1 MRTRFTFLPPPRL
14 SLMLGHR
21 CYCIYLLL
29 WIAAPPP
36 NSPPPETIVISH
48 VTVIPMDSD
57 RVLEDQTVV
66 VRDGKVAKVST
77 GDTTI
82 PKNALRIDGRGKYV
96 MPALADLHVH
106 LFSADDLPA
115 YVIYGVANVL
125 NMDGSPAHLRWRS
138 EVREGKLLGPAIY
151 TAGHTIDGLPPLN
164 ELFLTA
170 ETPEQARAI
179 VHEQKQA
186 GYDAIKLYGTL
197 RPEVFRAIL
206 ATAQQEKIPVVGHIN
221 RQVGALEV
229 LQSSQVLAAHL
240 EDLLSARFDHPPSDA
255 ELDEF
260 ATAISRSH
268 MTVTPNLNVTP
279 ASIAQLENLDA
290 VLKSPP
296 ARLLSPP
303 AYSQWMPDN
312 NRNERNDQTAQQIEF
327 MKGMQQI
334 LYKMVALLRAKNVR
348 LVLGTDAAPYGFPG
362 LSAHQELQELVDA
375 GFTPYQALLTT
386 TRNAGAFMADKFP
399 GAPQFGTINEGAE
412 ADLLL
417 LSSNPLVDI
426 KHTQDIAGLMLR
438 GRWLSADDLARLRET
453 TEVRFDK
460 EKREVNRIDAA
471 LESGNMAPAESVAMP
486 PDGSPPI
493 AEWVL
498 MTKARKLQG
507 KDLAAAIRVARL
519 DAKWYPESFSAPCLL
534 AELLFQSGMV
544 NEASVE
550 AAKSLAIEPN
560 NAAARNLATKNAAVQ
575 QPLRFT
581 AAGTYRVEYVNEVS
595 HETQK
600 VDLVIEDDT
609 HGHLRGKKTAGDQSG
624 ELRSVIAGGD
634 RLWAVADSPFGPL
647 EFRIVV
653 NGENLN
659 GYWAGPFGQNGT
671 LKGKK
676 VD

>member
-1 MRTRFTFLPPPRL
+1 
-14 SLMLGHR
+14 
-21 CYCIYLLL
+21 
-29 WIAAPPP
+29 
-36 NSPPPETIVISH
+36 
-48 VTVIPMDSD
+48 MDTD
-57 RVLEDQTVV
+57 RVLENQTVV
-66 VRDGKVAKVST
+66 VRDGRITKISA
-77 GDTTI
+77 GDITT
-82 PKNALRIDGRGKYV
+82 PKDALHIDGRGKYL

-138 EVREGKLLGPAIY
+138 EVRDGKLLGPAIY
-151 TAGHTIDGLPPLN
+151 TAGHTVDGLPPLN

-179 VHEQKQA
+179 VHEQKQS

-197 RPEVFRAIL
+197 RPEVLRAIL
-206 ATAQQEKIPVVGHIN
+206 QAANQEKIPVVGHIN

-255 ELDEF
+255 ELEEF
-260 ATAISRSH
+260 ATAIARSH

-279 ASIAQLENLDA
+279 ASIAQLENLDS
-290 VLKSPP
+290 VLNSPP
-296 ARLLSPP
+296 AKLLSPP
-303 AYSQWMPDN
+303 AYSQWIPAN

-334 LYKMVALLRAKNVR
+334 LYKMVVLLRTKNVR

-362 LSAHQELQELVDA
+362 LSVHQELQELVDA
-375 GFTPYQALLTT
+375 GFTPYQALVTT
-386 TRNAGAFMADKFP
+386 TRNAGAFVGETFSSTH
-399 GAPQFGTINEGAE
+399 QFGTLKEGME

-417 LSSNPLVDI
+417 LSSNPLTDI

-453 TEVRFDK
+453 TEARFDK

-471 LESGNMAPAESVAMP
+471 LESGNTQLGESVAVP
-486 PDGSPPI
+486 AGGAPPI

-507 KDLAAAIRVARL
+507 KDLAAAIRIARL
-519 DAKWYPESFSAPCLL
+519 DSKWYPESFSAPGLL
-534 AELLFQSGMV
+534 AELLFQSEMV
-544 NEASVE
+544 KEASVE

-560 NAAARNLATKNAAVQ
+560 DAAARNLATKIAAVQ
-575 QPLRFT
+575 QPIRFKT
-581 AAGTYRVEYVNEVS
+581 SGTYRVEYVNDVS
-595 HETQK
+595 HETQR

-609 HGHLRGKKTAGDQSG
+609 RGHLRGKKSAGDQSG

-653 NGENLN
+653 SGENLN

-676 VD
+676 VE